1 MPHMS
6 KPRRAFLI
14 HSLGLFLSISHR
26 INFLQLARHSSKYRE
41 SSYRLH
47 FEQYVDFTRMNQAYI
62 EQHGS
67 GHYVLAFD
75 PTYIRKSGRATSGVG
90 KYWSGSAQTAL
101 WGLEAGLLSVIDI
114 NYHTAF
120 HLEVVQTPTR
130 LERQQ
135 KDITLLDHYAQAI
148 LWSKSAAESLSG
160 YLAVDAYFAKEEFI
174 ERILGQ
180 SSLHIISRLR
190 RDANLLY
197 LYEGPKRKGR
207 GAPRKYDGKIN
218 VQAPDLSRFTL
229 AHQDEQMVIYSA
241 VVYCK
246 FLQRTIR
253 LAYTQFLNEKR
264 EVKKYKLFF
273 STDLNLPAWMII
285 KYYQARFQQ
294 EFLIRDAKQFTG
306 LNDCQARSIN
316 KLEFHWNMA
325 LTAINV
331 AKVEQ
336 GLSHNLLR
344 KPFSMAS
351 IKTLHHNQLLI
362 EQLFNILPENAQLAK
377 NHPELLKLYQFGAI
391 AA

>member
-1 MPHMS
+1 
-6 KPRRAFLI
+6 
-14 HSLGLFLSISHR
+14 
-26 INFLQLARHSSKYRE
+26 
-41 SSYRLH
+41 
-47 FEQYVDFTRMNQAYI
+47 MNQAYI